1 MMVGT
6 AKLGERSCL
15 PSPPAQAGN
24 QRRMREIPPWQGAWD
39 GHGGEHGASPH
50 PAPAWNRWHVS
61 RIGYGAT
68 TGKGR
73 RQPGCIHGQ
82 LGGDSPAG
90 RGTSPGGPWSPSSPQ
105 PAAARSCPPAGV
117 GEGRAL
123 SGMPVW
129 LSESTALGANSL
141 QLGFES
147 MHPAGAD

>member
-1 MMVGT
+1 MGMGVSTGHHPTLLPHGT
-6 AKLGERSCL
+6 MARVPYWLWGHHGEGQET
-15 PSPPAQAGN
+15 A
-24 QRRMREIPPWQGAWD
+24 RM
-39 GHGGEHGASPH
+39 HSF
-50 PAPAWNRWHVS
+50 
-61 RIGYGAT
+61 
-68 TGKGR
+68 K
-73 RQPGCIHGQ
+73 
-82 LGGDSPAG
+82 GGDSPAG

-147 MHPAGAD
+147 VHPAGAD